1 MASIRSDKGW
11 LLLDF
16 RHRGERYREYLNLR
30 DTRDGRREAE
40 HVKRRIEVEL
50 RGGTFEYVRAF
61 PNGSRAAVHL
71 AAQPTLGE
79 FARTWLDE
87 RAPRLRP
94 QTLYDYQCI
103 LRAYILSHPI
113 AQTRLAEISDA
124 HINLL
129 VKDLSERPARSGKPL
144 SARLINTVLA
154 RLRDM
159 FTIAYRRKLIADNPT
174 AYVPN
179 LKEKKPEVD
188 PFEPDEV
195 RRLLAAAVGWERAF
209 LCVLVFGGLRP
220 NEALALHWLGI
231 DRQRNTMR
239 VRRNLTRFGFGP
251 PKTERS
257 DRTIEMAEPL
267 RAAFQE
273 QRARSELAGELVF
286 PGRAGTPVELANF
299 RHRNWPRILRR
310 AGLTERPLY
319 QCRHT
324 FARLALE
331 AGEAPQWVAAQLGH
345 TSVQMVF
352 QVYGRWARPPA
363 RRALFDQFAQT
374 ICPPSAQTG
383 GKLAGDSGRSG
394 QHPQHAVFTGSK
406 KQWVVATIFE
416 KRPKSSHMQE
426 VPGSSPGASTEEFPN
441 K

>member
-1 MASIRSDKGW
+1 
-11 LLLDF
+11 
-16 RHRGERYREYLNLR
+16 
-30 DTRDGRREAE
+30 
-40 HVKRRIEVEL
+40 
-50 RGGTFEYVRAF
+50 
-61 PNGSRAAVHL
+61 
-71 AAQPTLGE
+71 
-79 FARTWLDE
+79 
-87 RAPRLRP
+87 
-94 QTLYDYQCI
+94 
-103 LRAYILSHPI
+103 
-113 AQTRLAEISDA
+113 
-124 HINLL
+124 
-129 VKDLSERPARSGKPL
+129 
-144 SARLINTVLA
+144 
-154 RLRDM
+154 
-159 FTIAYRRKLIADNPT
+159 
-174 AYVPN
+174 
-179 LKEKKPEVD
+179 
-188 PFEPDEV
+188 
-195 RRLLAAAVGWERAF
+195 
-209 LCVLVFGGLRP
+209 
-220 NEALALHWLGI
+220 
-231 DRQRNTMR
+231 
-239 VRRNLTRFGFGP
+239 
-251 PKTERS
+251 
-257 DRTIEMAEPL
+257 
-267 RAAFQE
+267 
-273 QRARSELAGELVF
+273 LVF

-426 VPGSSPGASTEEFPN
+426 VPGSSPGASTKEFPN